1 MHGASA
7 AFDFEHGIGIVIGLL
22 IVAMAVAVLVRR
34 FRLPYTVVLV
44 LVGIVLALARKA
56 SWIQVDGLE
65 LEGDLYAAVCY
76 TVLLPILLF
85 EAALNLKW
93 EMFSR
98 NARPI
103 FGLAILGTII
113 NISLVGILVHFL
125 LGMPWGISL
134 LLGAIIS
141 PTDPLS
147 VVVTFR
153 QLGVARRLSVLVEG
167 ESLFNDAVGLVI
179 FSVLLTAVG
188 SGNVSVME
196 GVYEFLIVCAGGVAV
211 GAVLGFV
218 AAYITRHVD
227 DHLIEVTLSTIL
239 AYGSFL
245 VAEQMDI
252 GGIHFSGVIAVVVAG
267 LAMGNYGRTSGM
279 SATTIVALDTFWEY
293 LGFVANSLVFLL
305 IGIELSV
312 LKFDGPI
319 WDTLL
324 TIGILY
330 AIVLVARAA
339 VSYAG
344 GATLGTRERPIP
356 RGWRHLI
363 FWGGLKGALSMVMVL
378 RVPRDLMVGG
388 YEYFDTLLTWTFGVV
403 FLSLV
408 IQGLSIRKV
417 VGWLGLAGKSE
428 ITDRYEAFAAKVIAG
443 RAAVEELDELR
454 DSHVLTASVR
464 DRLAQPYMVQVS
476 DAEESLEQLHD
487 DEPGFADIQARD
499 AMRRAH
505 HAEKSALLDA
515 FRRGVIT
522 EEALHDMV
530 HDLDDRHH
538 MLEAKQEVDESDAE

>member
-1 MHGASA
+1 
-7 AFDFEHGIGIVIGLL
+7 
-22 IVAMAVAVLVRR
+22 VAMAGAVLVRR

-44 LVGIVLALARKA
+44 LVGIVLALARIA
-56 SWIQVDGLE
+56 SWIHVDGLN

-93 EMFSR
+93 ELFSR

-103 FGLAILGTII
+103 FGLAILGTVI
-113 NISLVGILVHFL
+113 NIGLVGILVHFL
-125 LGMPWGISL
+125 LDQPWGISL

-196 GVYEFLIVCAGGVAV
+196 GVYEFLIVCVGGVAV
-211 GAVLGFV
+211 GAVLVFV
-218 AAYITRHVD
+218 AAYMTRHVD

-245 VAEQMDI
+245 VAERMSI
-252 GGIHFSGVIAVVVAG
+252 GGVHFSGVIAVVVAG
-267 LAMGNYGRTSGM
+267 LLMGNYGRTSGM

-293 LGFVANSLVFLL
+293 MGFVANSLVFLL

-319 WDTLL
+319 WDVLL
-324 TIGILY
+324 MIGVLY
-330 AIVLVARAA
+330 GIVLVARAV

-344 GATLGTRERPIP
+344 GAVLGTRDRPIP
-356 RGWRHLI
+356 RTWRHLI

-378 RVPRDLMVGG
+378 RVPRNLEVGG
-388 YEYFDTLLTWTFGVV
+388 YEPFDTLLTLTFGVV

-417 VGWLGLAGKSE
+417 VKWLGLAGKSE
-428 ITDRYEAFAAKVIAG
+428 IIDRYEGLAAKVIAG
-443 RAAVEELDELR
+443 RAAVSELDKLR
-454 DSHVLTASVR
+454 DSHVLMTAVR
-464 DRLAQPYMVQVS
+464 DRLVQPYMVQVS
-476 DAEESLEQLHD
+476 DAEKRLEQLHH

-515 FRRGVIT
+515 FHRGVIT
-522 EEALHDMV
+522 EGALHDMI

-538 MLEAKQEVDESDAE
+538 TLEATREVDENETE